1 VLGTREG
8 RVVHPPARR
17 PLAAHGRQPPGGLA
31 RPAIRGGTSRT
42 GRFVREG
49 RPPRPTGRH
58 LAREGVGQV
67 RLVRAA
73 RVFGQVIASGGVGA
87 GTGSAADLLVFA
99 DAALPFPLGGIAQ
112 RLEEIAVAVNVGERL
127 VEHVAAVL
135 YLNMLQTPRLQWIFV
150 SPPVSGFQPWYVY
163 LERPVWPR

>member
-49 RPPRPTGRH
+49 RPPRPTDPTGRR
-58 LAREGVGQV
+58 LAREGFGQV
-67 RLVRAA
+67 RLVGAA
-73 RVFGQVIASGGVGA
+73 RVFGQVIAGEVVGA

-112 RLEEIAVAVNVGERL
+112 RLEELAVAVNVGERL
-127 VEHVAAVL
+127 VDRKSVV
-135 YLNMLQTPRLQWIFV
+135 
-150 SPPVSGFQPWYVY
+150 
-163 LERPVWPR
+163 